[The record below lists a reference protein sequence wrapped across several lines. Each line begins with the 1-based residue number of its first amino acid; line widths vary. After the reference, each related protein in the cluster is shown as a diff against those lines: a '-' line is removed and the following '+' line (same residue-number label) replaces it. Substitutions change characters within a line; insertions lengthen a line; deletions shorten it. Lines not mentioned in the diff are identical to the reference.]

1 LREFNDS
8 ATRAIKRLYAG
19 PKREKGMYH
28 DREDSDSDSGDEGTE
43 DLDESTGPN
52 ETVFLVY
59 LYVSITV
66 HMYSKLIVAFYSRWR
81 SLDGKSS
88 FSWIPSKK

>member
-1 LREFNDS
+1 
-8 ATRAIKRLYAG
+8 
-19 PKREKGMYH
+19 MYH

-59 LYVSITV
+59 LYVSVFRIR
-66 HMYSKLIVAFYSRWR
+66 LP
-81 SLDGKSS
+81 D
-88 FSWIPSKK
+88 